1 MGSLI
6 GNWKS
11 GCLLP
16 DATLTKRRIVV
27 NCDENSSEEIVLA
40 IAKPSDESELTA
52 LINTEIQDEG
62 ELTIDLIEGWG
73 VPKTAINV

>member
-1 MGSLI
+1 VI
-6 GNWKS
+6 
-11 GCLLP
+11 
-16 DATLTKRRIVV
+16 
-27 NCDENSSEEIVLA
+27 CDENSSEEIVLA